1 MTGGL
6 RPTSTDWRIF
16 SLAQRLTFRG
26 KEKALKFILKL
37 LDEQAREDE
46 REHQDQSQLRD
57 QRGD

>member
-37 LDEQAREDE
+37 IDEEAMEA
-46 REHQDQSQLRD
+46 EHEHKNPNFLRD

>member
-1 MTGGL
+1 MTIQ
-6 RPTSTDWRIF
+6 PTSTDWRLF
-16 SLAQRLTFRG
+16 DLVKRLNFRG
-26 KEKALKFILKL
+26 KERTMKFILKL